1 MITAVMALAF
11 ATLPLNHGTMPGV
24 DAKSI
29 LHPVVHLA
37 GDKNPRKWV
46 EQIQGVQY
54 DGEYSPPSGRQPE
67 PEPSATVPVR
77 YIPPYM
83 RQIPVIVKPA
93 PIYVDADTVAR
104 DNQQRANAQA
114 QAQQQQVPGQQFG
127 GQGGNYAAGGAG
139 NVPLTSGAVIPGPLP
154 SSGSVTGSTAIATYG
169 ALPNATA
176 VPSERTSTQDD

>member
-11 ATLPLNHGTMPGV
+11 ATLPLNHGPSFGA
-24 DAKSI
+24 DGSAI

-37 GDKNPRKWV
+37 GDKNPKKWV
-46 EQIQGVQY
+46 EQVQGVQY
-54 DGEYSPPSGRQPE
+54 DGEYSPPSGRQAE

-93 PIYVDADTVAR
+93 PIYVDEATIAR
-104 DNQQRANAQA
+104 DNQQKANAQA
-114 QAQQQQVPGQQFG
+114 QAQQQVPGQQFG
-127 GQGGNYAAGGAG
+127 GQGGSYAAGGAG
-139 NVPLTSGAVIPGPLP
+139 SVPLTSGAVIPGPLP

-176 VPSERTSTQDD
+176 VPSEGTSAQDD